1 MRFLKNIDNEFGSIA
16 REARIQKEK
25 NTPYV
30 PPNEEGPSSS
40 SSSASAS
47 PAQKR
52 LIQEEHGHL
61 IGENDEE
68 TKKKILAHYGM
79 EEDIIAHARILQGGP
94 APTPEQ
100 ERELNKSRTT

>member
-30 PPNEEGPSSS
+30 PPNEDEP
-40 SSSASAS
+40 SSSASSGSAT
-47 PAQKR
+47 PVPKR
-52 LIQEEHGHL
+52 VLEEHGHL

-68 TKKKILAHYGM
+68 TQKKILDHFGL
-79 EEDIIAHARILQGGP
+79 EEDRIAHARILQGGP
-94 APTPEQ
+94 APTPE
-100 ERELNKSRTT
+100 